1 MLYIRSRSN
10 PSWMRF
16 LLVFTIFY
24 VRKSALHKPVEN
36 DMPAKIIDGKK
47 IASEVREQVRIAVAD
62 RIKAGHQKPGLAVIL
77 VGESPASQ
85 VYVRKKRE
93 ACIEAG
99 FLSKEYDLADTTS
112 QEDLLELI
120 QKLNADREI
129 DGILVQLPL
138 PSHIDTTTVIEA
150 INPDKDVDGFHPYNI
165 GRLTQRIPKLR
176 PCTPHGI
183 IHLLDSIGETY
194 KGRHAVVVGAS
205 NIVGRPMSMELILAG
220 ATVTICHRFTD
231 DLAEHVARADILVVA
246 VGKIG
251 IVKGEWVKP
260 GATVIDVGINRKQ
273 DGKLTGDVDFDSAAK
288 KAAWITPVPGG
299 VGPMT
304 VAMLL
309 RNTLEAAEG
318 HDSTI

>member
-1 MLYIRSRSN
+1 VLYFWSRSN
-10 PSWMRF
+10 PSKN
-16 LLVFTIFY
+16 TISPCSNNIL
-24 VRKSALHKPVEN
+24 REKIRPPKPAEN
-36 DMPAKIIDGKK
+36 NMPANILDGKK

-62 RIKAGHQKPGLAVIL
+62 RVKAGRQKPGLAVIL

-99 FLSKEYDLADTTS
+99 FLSKEYDLAETTD
-112 QEDLLELI
+112 QKDLLELI
-120 QKLNADREI
+120 QNLNNDLEI

-138 PSHIDTTTVIEA
+138 PSHIDTTTIIEA
-150 INPDKDVDGFHPYNI
+150 ISTDKDVDGFHPYNI
-165 GRLTQRIPKLR
+165 GRLAQRIPKLR
-176 PCTPHGI
+176 PCTPLGV

-205 NIVGRPMSMELILAG
+205 NIVGRPMSMELLLAG
-220 ATVTICHRFTD
+220 ATVTICHRFTN

-260 GATVIDVGINRKQ
+260 GATVIDVGMNRKQ

-309 RNTLEAAEG
+309 RSTLEAAQQ
-318 HDSTI
+318 HDSTT